1 MTKSLFRIVLGLL
14 LALLWTACERELD
27 FVPAQPQDLSFSRD
41 TVYLDTIFTN
51 IGSATYNL
59 RVYNNSSDNILIDRI
74 RLGQGTDSKFRLNV
88 DGLSGQAFEKVELLA
103 KDSMYVFVET
113 TVDIQE
119 YTQDSKEFLY
129 QDQLFFDNQ
138 SVDLV
143 TLVKDAI
150 FLYPERDDQGIKE
163 ILPIGEDEDGNIIG
177 IEGFYLEDDEL
188 IFNNELPY
196 VIYGYA
202 GVPSGKTA
210 VFEAGARVHF
220 HENSGLIA
228 ANESSVHV
236 LGAPSSDPLAM
247 ENEVV
252 FEGDRLE
259 PFFDNIPGQWGTL
272 WLTSGSRNHIFKHT
286 TIKNATVGILMDYN
300 DESDQPTLVLEQTQI
315 HNSSSVGLW
324 AKTAHIKATNAVFG
338 NAGNLSFY
346 GNIGGRYDFTH
357 CTFANYWNRSFRNT
371 PAVALDDYIQ
381 ISETEIF
388 VQPLLQADFK
398 NCVIDGNQRIE
409 FVVDQQGDEPL
420 NFTLNHT
427 SLRFDTTEQSVLSNP
442 YYNFEDNTHYPTLFR
457 NIDPSFK
464 EPQENDFRPTQESAL
479 INKGNKMFAEEAPTD
494 LSGNSRTEA
503 PDLGAYQHQ
512 VFEED

>member
-1 MTKSLFRIVLGLL
+1 MKQLTRLMVGLM
-14 LALLWTACERELD
+14 LALIWNACDHELD

-41 TVYLDTIFTN
+41 TVYLDTVFTN

-59 RVYNNSSDNILIDRI
+59 RVYNKSSENVLIERV
-74 RLGQGTDSKFRLNV
+74 RLGQGSDSKFRLNV
-88 DGLSGQAFEKVELLA
+88 DGLSGQEFEDIELLA

-113 TVDIQE
+113 TVDIQD
-119 YTQDSKEFLY
+119 YTQEAKEFLY
-129 QDQLFFDNQ
+129 EDKLFFNNQ

-150 FLYPERDDQGIKE
+150 FLYPEIDDQGIKE
-163 ILPIGEDEDGNIIG
+163 FIPIGEDEDGNPIG
-177 IEGFYLEDDEL
+177 IEGFYLDDDEL
-188 IFNNELPY
+188 MFSNDVPY

-202 GVPSGKTA
+202 GVPAGKTA

-228 ANESSVHV
+228 APESSVHV
-236 LGAPSSDPLAM
+236 LGNPSFDAELM
-247 ENEVV
+247 ENEVI

-259 PFFDNIPGQWGTL
+259 PFFENIPGQWGTL
-272 WLTSGSRNHIFKHT
+272 WLTQGSTNHIFRHA

-300 DESDQPTLVLEQTQI
+300 DGGDQPTLLLEQTQI

-324 AKTAHIKATNAVFG
+324 AKTAHIEANNSIFG

-346 GNIGGRYDFTH
+346 GNYGGQYDFTH

-381 ISETEIF
+381 ISETEIL
-388 VQPLLQADFK
+388 VEPLVKANFN
-398 NCVIDGNQRIE
+398 NCIIDGNQRVE
-409 FVVDQQGDEPL
+409 FLVNQEGETPL

-427 SLRFDTTEQSVLSNP
+427 SVRFDTMDQSVLSNP
-442 YYNFEDNTHYPTLFR
+442 YFDFEDSTYYNTLFQ
-457 NIDPSFK
+457 NIKTSLNDP
-464 EPQENDFRPTQESAL
+464 QQNDFRPTQDSEV
-479 INKGNKMFAEEAPTD
+479 INKGDRSIAEG
-494 LSGNSRTEA
+494 LSIDIIGINRTEA

>member
-1 MTKSLFRIVLGLL
+1 MMKSLARVLVGLL
-14 LALLWTACERELD
+14 MVLQWNACERALD

-41 TVYLDTIFTN
+41 TVYLDTVFTN

-59 RVYNNSSDNILIDRI
+59 RVYNNSSDNILIDRV

-129 QDQLFFDNQ
+129 QDQLFFDSQ

-150 FLYPERDDQGIKE
+150 FLYPERDDEGIKE
-163 ILPIGEDEDGNIIG
+163 ILPIGEDEDGNIVG

-188 IFNNELPY
+188 IFTNELPY

-228 ANESSVHV
+228 AKESSVHV
-236 LGAPSSDPLAM
+236 LGTPSSDPMAM

-259 PFFDNIPGQWGTL
+259 PFFDKIPGQWGTI
-272 WLTSGSRNHIFKHT
+272 WLTKGSTNHIFKHT

-346 GNIGGRYDFTH
+346 GNIGGKYDFTH
-357 CTFANYWNRSFRNT
+357 CTFANHWNRSFRNT
-371 PAVALDDYIQ
+371 PAVALDDYVQ

-398 NCVIDGNQRIE
+398 NCVIDGNQRVE

-427 SLRFDTTEQSVLSNP
+427 SLRFDTTDQSVLSNP
-442 YYNFEDNTHYPTLFR
+442 YYNFEDNTNYPTLFR

-464 EPQENDFRPTQESAL
+464 EPQQNDFRPTQESAL
-479 INKGNKMFAEEAPTD
+479 INKGNKTLAEEAPTD
-494 LSGNSRTEA
+494 LAGINRTEV

-512 VFEED
+512 IFEGD

>member
-1 MTKSLFRIVLGLL
+1 MRFLTRFFLVLIA
-14 LALLWTACERELD
+14 ALLWTACERELD

-41 TVYLDTIFTN
+41 TVYLDTVFTN

-59 RVYNNSSDNILIDRI
+59 RVYNKSSKNIAIDQI

-88 DGLSGQAFEKVELLA
+88 DGMSGQNFQNVELLA

-113 TVDIQE
+113 TVDIKQFA
-119 YTQDSKEFLY
+119 QNAKEFLY
-129 QDQLFFDNQ
+129 HDQLFFDSQ

-143 TLVKDAI
+143 TLVKNAI
-150 FLYPERDDQGIKE
+150 FLYPEKDADGIKE
-163 ILPIGEDEDGNIIG
+163 VLPIGEDEDGNIIG

-188 IFNNELPY
+188 TFTNEVPY

-210 VFEAGARVHF
+210 VFEAGTRVHF

-228 ANESSVHV
+228 ASESSVHV
-236 LGAPSSDPLAM
+236 MGAPSSDPVAM

-259 PFFDNIPGQWGTL
+259 PFFEDIPGQWGTM
-272 WLTSGSRNHIFKHT
+272 WLTAGSTHHIFKHA

-324 AKTAHIKATNAVFG
+324 AKTAHIEAKNSVFG
-338 NAGNLSFY
+338 NAGYLSFY
-346 GNIGGRYDFTH
+346 GNIGGQYEFVH

-371 PAVALDDYIQ
+371 PTVALDDYTP

-388 VQPLLQADFK
+388 VQPLQKAHFK
-398 NCVIDGNQRIE
+398 NCIIDGNQRIE
-409 FVVDQQGDEPL
+409 FIVDQQGEQAL
-420 NFTLNHT
+420 NFKLEHS
-427 SLRFDTTEQSVLSNP
+427 SLRFDTMDQNILSNP
-442 YYNFEDNTHYPTLFR
+442 YFDFENSTFYNSLYR
-457 NIDPSFK
+457 NINTSLKDP
-464 EPQENDFRPTQESAL
+464 QDQDFRPTQDSEV
-479 INKGNKMFAEEAPTD
+479 INKGNKTIAEEVPSD
-494 LSGNSRTEA
+494 LAGTSRTEA